1 MTTPSLRPAL
11 LTAAGLCLAALTACT
26 PSSHADAG
34 AGRTA
39 STTASPSSG
48 TTTTDGATGTPSPT
62 GSATP
67 GSPSP
72 ASSSS
77 TPGRST
83 PATSATPGPAKATP
97 APRPFWPR
105 ATFGGLTFQIPPS
118 WAVNR
123 ESDQYACV
131 EPVRHVGLPR
141 MFGCTGLAIRAD
153 GFIAGY
159 ELSTYKPGQ
168 PGGWYAATDVQPCP
182 VSPRLADGSFNGIS
196 SAHAAP
202 VASGLRPVGSHKAWY
217 DRWSASCWN
226 GYRFSPQAWYLPVS
240 KVLILDYT
248 GHAETAR
255 ILESVRFPG

>member
-1 MTTPSLRPAL
+1 MTTTSLRPAL
-11 LTAAGLCLAALTACT
+11 LAAAVLCLAGIAACT
-26 PSSHADAG
+26 PSGHAG
-34 AGRTA
+34 AGAGATA
-39 STTASPSSG
+39 TASPSSG
-48 TTTTDGATGTPSPT
+48 AGATDRATGTPSP
-62 GSATP
+62 SVSVAT

-72 ASSSS
+72 TSSSS
-77 TPGRST
+77 TPGHPT
-83 PATSATPGPAKATP
+83 PAASATSAKATP

-105 ATFGGLTFQIPPS
+105 ATFAGLTFQIPPS

-123 ESDQYACV
+123 QSAQYACV
-131 EPVRHVGLPR
+131 EPVRHAGLPR
-141 MFGCTGLAIRAD
+141 MFGCTGLAIRTD
-153 GFIAGY
+153 GLIAGY

-182 VSPRLADGSFNGIS
+182 VNPRRGDGSLNGIG
-196 SAHAAP
+196 SAHTAP
-202 VASGLRPVGSHKAWY
+202 IASGLRPVGSHKAWY
-217 DRWSASCWN
+217 DRWTASCWN